1 MLLLVA
7 CLYAQDRWIEQ
18 KSNTLENL
26 RGVSAVSD
34 TVTWASGTH
43 GTYLR
48 TVDGGNTWIAAQV
61 PAAESLD
68 FRDVEGFSSDLAYLL
83 SAGPGEQSR
92 IYKTTNAG
100 KSWVLQMTNH
110 DPMGFLDC
118 MAFWDLDHGIVVGD
132 PVDGKFVLFL
142 TDDGGTHWVQV
153 PASRIPPAFDGEGA
167 FAASGTCIAV
177 QASGDVWFGTG
188 GKAARVFH
196 SSDRGRTWAV
206 NDTPIV
212 HGADSTEIFS
222 ILFRDLRHGIV
233 PAATTNIPTREVPT
247 WLRPTMVAS
256 RGRCSRSLRS
266 CYVSAAAVNPKN
278 GRDIFVVG
286 SSRIARAS
294 GLDQARWLSSE
305 EKDLNALSISP
316 TGILHFSP
324 DRQ

>member
-1 MLLLVA
+1 MAELADALDLGSSAARRAGSSPVPGTTTRAQFARSPTPMLSRILPSTLLRKRILISCRPDFA
-7 CLYAQDRWIEQ
+7 LARRLPLRPRSLDRAEKQ
-18 KSNTLENL
+18 HSRKSSWSQRSIRHRNL
-26 RGVSAVSD
+26 GEWHARHVSAP
-34 TVTWASGTH
+34 
-43 GTYLR
+43 

-167 FAASGTCIAV
+167 FAASGTSIAV

-206 NDTPIV
+206 MTRPL
-212 HGADSTEIFS
+212 STEPIRQKS
-222 ILFRDLRHGIV
+222 FRSCFV
-233 PAATTNIPTREVPT
+233 NYATELCRRRLPT
-247 WLRPTMVAS
+247 S
-256 RGRCSRSLRS
+256 QRGRFQ
-266 CYVSAAAVNPKN
+266 P
-278 GRDIFVVG
+278 G
-286 SSRIARAS
+286 
-294 GLDQARWLSSE
+294 
-305 EKDLNALSISP
+305 
-316 TGILHFSP
+316 
-324 DRQ
+324 

>member
-1 MLLLVA
+1 HFAGMAELADALDLGSSAARRAGSSPVPGTTTRAQFAKSPTPMLSRILPSTLLRKRILISCRSVLTLLLLVA

-110 DPMGFLDC
+110 DPKGFLDC

-132 PVDGKFVLFL
+132 PVDGKFVL
-142 TDDGGTHWVQV
+142 
-153 PASRIPPAFDGEGA
+153 
-167 FAASGTCIAV
+167 
-177 QASGDVWFGTG
+177 
-188 GKAARVFH
+188 
-196 SSDRGRTWAV
+196 
-206 NDTPIV
+206 
-212 HGADSTEIFS
+212 
-222 ILFRDLRHGIV
+222 
-233 PAATTNIPTREVPT
+233 
-247 WLRPTMVAS
+247 
-256 RGRCSRSLRS
+256 
-266 CYVSAAAVNPKN
+266 
-278 GRDIFVVG
+278 
-286 SSRIARAS
+286 
-294 GLDQARWLSSE
+294 
-305 EKDLNALSISP
+305 
-316 TGILHFSP
+316 
-324 DRQ
+324 

>member
-1 MLLLVA
+1 
-7 CLYAQDRWIEQ
+7 
-18 KSNTLENL
+18 
-26 RGVSAVSD
+26 
-34 TVTWASGTH
+34 
-43 GTYLR
+43 
-48 TVDGGNTWIAAQV
+48 
-61 PAAESLD
+61 
-68 FRDVEGFSSDLAYLL
+68 
-83 SAGPGEQSR
+83 
-92 IYKTTNAG
+92 
-100 KSWVLQMTNH
+100 MTNH

-132 PVDGKFVLFL
+132 PVDGRFVLFL

-212 HGADSTEIFS
+212 HGADSTGIFS

-233 PAATTNIPTREVPT
+233 AGGDYQHPNEGGSNLATTDDGGVT
-247 WLRPTMVAS
+247 WTLFKIAPQF
-256 RGRCSRSLRS
+256 
-266 CYVSAAAVNPKN
+266 YVSAVAVNPKN